1 MDFRSLIASSVAQ
14 DKDREFEVRPSSR
27 GSWSCKEV
35 DEFDALSIEYEPK
48 PIEKYPAKLHARQ
61 VKKYLGLQEGLI
73 YLPGLPSFNYEDSDM
88 QPAFR
93 QRRYFYYLTGVNFP
107 DCIVTYSIH
116 RDQLWLW
123 IPPPNSGRSV
133 IYNGSRPTAKEI
145 MAKYDLDHVETLP
158 HLDSYLTWYAH
169 TEPGK
174 IHVLHDYQTP
184 NNVELQ
190 ITRKNGSQSIMSESP
205 FDSTKLEEAMNTA
218 RAIKSPYELKMIRK
232 ASAITAQGHINVLR
246 GLRYLSN
253 EAEIEAIFTATCIAR
268 QAKTQAYG
276 VIAGSGENASTLH
289 YMANN
294 EPLKGRQL
302 LCLDAGCEWDCYAS
316 DVTRTVPI
324 SGEYTEEAQA
334 IYDLVAKMQ
343 DECIEMLKPGAN
355 YRDVHMHAHKVALRG
370 LMELGLVEGGTFN
383 ELYMAGVSV
392 AFFPHGLGHYV
403 GLEVHDVGPGGMI
416 ITNRL
421 FDFNRKPADWTDAY
435 FQILSDSGINS
446 GGGAILSKDMVVTVE
461 PGIYFSRY
469 ALEEVYLKSPKYA
482 KYINKELLQKYYPV
496 GGVRIED
503 DLLITEDGY
512 ENLTTAPKGE
522 AALKIINEGREQEE
536 KRVVCE
542 KAAESK
548 RKQKKTWFW

>member
-1 MDFRSLIASSVAQ
+1 MDLQTIMSSLTAQ
-14 DKDREFEVRPSSR
+14 DKEQEVRPSSS
-27 GSWSCKEV
+27 GSWACKAV
-35 DEFDALSIEYEPK
+35 DEFDALSIEYKPK
-48 PIEKYPAKLHARQ
+48 PIEKYPAKLHARN
-61 VKKYLGLQEGLI
+61 VRKHLGVGEGLI

-88 QPAFR
+88 PPAFR
-93 QRRYFYYLTGVNFP
+93 QRRYFYYITGVNLP
-107 DCIVTYSIH
+107 DCIVTYNIH

-123 IPPPNSGRSV
+123 IPPPNSGSSV
-133 IYNGSRPTAKEI
+133 IYNGARPTIKEI
-145 MAKYDLDHVETLP
+145 MAKYDFDHVETLT

-174 IHVLHDYQTP
+174 IHVLHDYQAP
-184 NNVELQ
+184 KNIEFQ
-190 ITRKNGSQSIMSESP
+190 ITRKNGCHSIISESP
-205 FDSTKLEEAMNTA
+205 FDSSRLEEAMNTA
-218 RAIKSPYELKMIRK
+218 RAIKTPYELRMIRK

-246 GLRYLSN
+246 GLRHLSN
-253 EAEIEAIFTATCIAR
+253 EAEIEAIFTATCIAK

-294 EPLKGRQL
+294 EPLKDRQL
-302 LCLDAGCEWDCYAS
+302 LCFDAGCEWDCYAS

-334 IYDLVAKMQ
+334 IYDIVAQMQ
-343 DECIEMLKPGAN
+343 DECIELLKPGAN
-355 YRDVHMHAHKVALRG
+355 YRDIHIHAHKVALKG
-370 LMELGLVEGGTFN
+370 LMDLGLVEGGTFD
-383 ELYMAGVSV
+383 ELFMAGVSV

-403 GLEVHDVGPGGMI
+403 GLEVHDVGPGGSR

-421 FDFNRKPADWTDAY
+421 YGFSKRPADWTDAY
-435 FQILSDSGINS
+435 FQILSNTGVTSD
-446 GGGAILSKDMVVTVE
+446 GGSILEMDMVVTVE

-482 KYINKELLQKYYPV
+482 KYINKDLLQKYYPV

-522 AALKIINEGREQEE
+522 EALKIINEGKEQEE
-536 KRVVCE
+536 EERQANK
-542 KAAESK
+542 KAAES

>member
-1 MDFRSLIASSVAQ
+1 MDFQSLMGSFAAQ
-14 DKDREFEVRPSSR
+14 VKDKEVRPSSR
-27 GSWSCKEV
+27 GSWACKEV
-35 DEFDALSIEYEPK
+35 GEFDALSIEYKPK
-48 PIEKYPAKLHARQ
+48 PVEKYPAKLHARQ

-123 IPPPNSGRSV
+123 IPPPNSGSSV
-133 IYNGSRPTAKEI
+133 IYYGSRPTAKEI
-145 MAKYDLDHVETLP
+145 MAKYDFDHVETLP

-174 IHVLHDYQTP
+174 IHVLHDYQVP
-184 NNVELQ
+184 DSIELQ
-190 ITRKNGSQSIMSESP
+190 ITRKNGCQSVISKSP

-246 GLRYLSN
+246 GLRHLSN

-324 SGEYTEEAQA
+324 SGKYTEEAQA

-355 YRDVHMHAHKVALRG
+355 YRDVHMHAHKVALKG
-370 LMELGLVEGGTFN
+370 LMELGLVEGGTFD

-421 FDFNRKPADWTDAY
+421 YGFNKKPADWTDAY
-435 FQILSDSGINS
+435 FQILSSSGVTS
-446 GGGAILSKDMVVTVE
+446 DGGAILSKDMVVTVE

-522 AALKIINEGREQEE
+522 EALKIINEGREQEE
-536 KRVVCE
+536 EREMNK
-542 KAAESK
+542 KAAESR

>member
-1 MDFRSLIASSVAQ
+1 MNIQTIMSSFTAQ
-14 DKDREFEVRPSSR
+14 DKDQEVRPSSS
-27 GSWSCKEV
+27 GSWACKEV
-35 DEFDALSIEYEPK
+35 DEFDALSIEYKPK
-48 PIEKYPAKLHARQ
+48 PTEKYPAKLHARN
-61 VKKYLGLQEGLI
+61 VRKYLDVGEGLI

-88 QPAFR
+88 PPAFR
-93 QRRYFYYLTGVNFP
+93 QRRYFYYITGVNLS
-107 DCIVTYSIH
+107 DCIVTYNIH

-133 IYNGSRPTAKEI
+133 IYNGARPTIKEI
-145 MAKYDLDHVETLP
+145 MSKYDFDHVETLT

-174 IHVLHDYQTP
+174 IHVLHDYQAP
-184 NNVELQ
+184 KNIELQ
-190 ITRKNGSQSIMSESP
+190 ITRKNGCHSIISESP
-205 FDSTKLEEAMNTA
+205 FDSSKLEEAMNTA
-218 RAIKSPYELKMIRK
+218 RAIKSPYELRMIRK
-232 ASAITAQGHINVLR
+232 ASAITAQGHLNVLR
-246 GLRYLSN
+246 GLRHLSN
-253 EAEIEAIFTATCIAR
+253 EAEIEAIFTATCIAK

-324 SGEYTEEAQA
+324 SGEYTEEAEA
-334 IYDLVAKMQ
+334 IYDIVAKMQ
-343 DECIEMLKPGAN
+343 DECIELLKPGAN
-355 YRDVHMHAHKVALRG
+355 YRDIHIHAHKVALKG
-370 LMELGLVEGGTFN
+370 LMDLGLVEGGTFD
-383 ELYMAGVSV
+383 ELFMAGVSV

-403 GLEVHDVGPGGMI
+403 GLEVHDVGPGGSR

-421 FDFNRKPADWTDAY
+421 YGFDKKPADWTDAY
-435 FQILSDSGINS
+435 LQILSNTGVTSD
-446 GGGAILSKDMVVTVE
+446 GGSILEKDMVVTVE

-469 ALEEVYLKSPKYA
+469 ALEEVYLKSPNYA
-482 KYINKELLQKYYPV
+482 KYINKDLLQKYYPV

-512 ENLTTAPKGE
+512 ENLTTVPKGKE
-522 AALKIINEGREQEE
+522 ALKIINEGKEQEE
-536 KRVVCE
+536 EEERE
-542 KAAESK
+542 ANRKATES

>member
-1 MDFRSLIASSVAQ
+1 MDFQSVMASFAPQ
-14 DKDREFEVRPSSR
+14 DKDREVRPSSR

-123 IPPPNSGRSV
+123 VPPPNSGRSV

-145 MAKYDLDHVETLP
+145 MAKYDFDHVETLP

-174 IHVLHDYQTP
+174 IHLLHDYQRP

-190 ITRKNGSQSIMSESP
+190 ITRKNGCRSVISESP

-246 GLRYLSN
+246 GLRSLSD

-370 LMELGLVEGGTFN
+370 LMELGLIEGGTFN

-421 FDFNRKPADWTDAY
+421 FGFNKKPADWTDAY
-435 FQILSDSGINS
+435 FQILSDSGFNS

-503 DLLITEDGY
+503 DLLITERGY

-522 AALKIINEGREQEE
+522 EALKIINEGREQE
-536 KRVVCE
+536 
-542 KAAESK
+542 AAESK